1 MRVLVV
7 EDDKDFRELLINHLS
22 RCGYQA
28 EGAVDREEAFEM
40 LEEKD
45 YSVVLLDLFLPN
57 GNGIDILRWTK
68 ENLPLTE
75 VIVITGHG
83 TIRTAVEAMKLGAY
97 DFLTKPCSLK
107 EVEIVIKKALE
118 SRGLKRENLLY
129 RKEKKVST
137 DYGNYVFVSSAM
149 KKVIEQVEK
158 IACSDCPVLIT
169 GESGV
174 GKEVVANLIHRNSDR
189 AEKPM
194 VTLNIASI
202 PKELIEA
209 ELFGYERGAFTGA
222 DKGKEG
228 FFELADGSTLFLDE
242 IGEMEIPLQ
251 AKLLRAIETK
261 RFYRIG
267 GRREIESDVRVITAT
282 NRDLK
287 KMVEEGKF
295 REDLYYRL
303 NVVEINIPPLRERK
317 EDILPLAYHFL
328 EQFSR
333 KYSKDLEG
341 FTKRAENAL
350 LDYPWYGNVRELKNV
365 VERAVLF
372 SEKEYI
378 DAEDIS
384 CLFTEGHSKD
394 KREFKTI
401 KELEKE
407 YILEVLK
414 RVNFNKKKAS
424 EILGIPL
431 RTFYRKL
438 EAYGID

>member
-7 EDDKDFRELLINHLS
+7 EDDRDFRELLIEHLS
-22 RCGYQA
+22 GLGYQVD
-28 EGAVDREEAFEM
+28 GASDREEGFDA
-40 LEEKD
+40 LEDKD
-45 YSVVLLDLFLPN
+45 YSVVILDLFLPD
-57 GNGIDILRWTK
+57 GNGMDLLSWIK
-68 ENLPLTE
+68 ENTPLTE

-83 TIRTAVEAMKLGAY
+83 TIKTAVEAMKLGAY

-107 EVEIVIKKALE
+107 EVEILVKKALE

-129 RKEKKVST
+129 KREKKISL
-137 DYGNYVFVSSAM
+137 DYGGFVFASPAM
-149 KKVIEQVEK
+149 KEVMRKVEK

-174 GKEVVANLIHRNSDR
+174 GKEVVANLIHKNSDR
-189 AEKPM
+189 AERPM
-194 VTLNIASI
+194 VTLNIASV
-202 PKELIEA
+202 PKELLEA

-222 DKGKEG
+222 DKGRAG

-242 IGEMEIPLQ
+242 IGEMEPPLQ

-261 RFYRIG
+261 KFYRIG
-267 GRREIESDVRVITAT
+267 GRKEIESDVRVIAAT
-282 NRDLK
+282 NRDLRRL
-287 KMVEEGKF
+287 MEEGRF

-303 NVVEINIPPLRERK
+303 NVVEIRIPPLRERR

-328 EQFSR
+328 RQFSR
-333 KYSKDLEG
+333 KYSKDVEG
-341 FTKRAENAL
+341 FTKRAEKAL
-350 LDYPWYGNVRELKNV
+350 LSYPWYGNVRELRNL

-372 SEKEYI
+372 AEERYI
-378 DAEDIS
+378 DEGDIS
-384 CLFTEGHSKD
+384 CLFSDRKEKKG
-394 KREFKTI
+394 FKTMR
-401 KELEKE
+401 ELERD

-414 RVNFNKKKAS
+414 TVNFNKKKAS

-438 EAYGID
+438 EAYGIE

>member
-1 MRVLVV
+1 MRILVV
-7 EDDKDFRELLINHLS
+7 EDDRDFRELLVEHLS
-22 RCGYQA
+22 EQGYQVD
-28 EGAVDREEAFEM
+28 GASDREEGFEA

-45 YSVVLLDLFLPN
+45 YSVVILDLFLPD
-57 GNGIDILRWTK
+57 GNGMDLLSWIK
-68 ENLPLTE
+68 ENTPLTE

-83 TIRTAVEAMKLGAY
+83 TIKTAVEAMKLGAY

-107 EVEIVIKKALE
+107 EVEILVKKALE
-118 SRGLKRENLLY
+118 SRGIKRENLLY
-129 RKEKKVST
+129 KRERRVNI
-137 DYGNYVFVSSAM
+137 DYGGYVFSSPAM
-149 KKVIEQVEK
+149 KEVISKVEK

-194 VTLNIASI
+194 VTLNVASV
-202 PKELIEA
+202 PKELLEA
-209 ELFGYERGAFTGA
+209 ELFGYEKGAFTGA
-222 DKGKEG
+222 DKSRAG

-242 IGEMEIPLQ
+242 IGEMETTLQ

-267 GRREIESDVRVITAT
+267 GRREIESDVRIIAAT
-282 NRDLK
+282 NRDLRK
-287 KMVEEGKF
+287 LIEEGKF

-328 EQFSR
+328 RQFSR
-333 KYSKDLEG
+333 KYSKNIEG
-341 FTKRAENAL
+341 FTKRAEEAL
-350 LDYPWYGNVRELKNV
+350 LSYPWYGNVRELRNV

-372 SEKEYI
+372 SEGSRI
-378 DAEDIS
+378 DENDIS
-384 CLFTEGHSKD
+384 CLFGD
-394 KREFKTI
+394 KSERGGFKTI
-401 KELEKE
+401 RELEKE

-414 RVNFNKKKAS
+414 TVNFNKKKAS

-438 EAYGID
+438 EAYGIE